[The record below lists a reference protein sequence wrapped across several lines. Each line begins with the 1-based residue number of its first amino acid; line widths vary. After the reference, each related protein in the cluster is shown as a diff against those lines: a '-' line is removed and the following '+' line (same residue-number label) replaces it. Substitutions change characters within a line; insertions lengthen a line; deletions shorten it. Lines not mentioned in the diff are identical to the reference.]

1 MSVLRSNIQAGLRA
15 SLRPRQDLLQGR
27 KELRPSAL
35 GALVGL
41 LLIRPEA
48 RLLHAQVGPSARS
61 GESPSDDTLETI
73 GAPRVRHRFVRFDR
87 QDLTVNNAPVA
98 RRLKLWPM
106 TGLKSFFMSHS
117 SIRCGC
123 VSARQIFSGGKG
135 ISRST
140 TTESVSVAVLVI
152 GPSF

>member
-1 MSVLRSNIQAGLRA
+1 MRGQGSRQASHYAFEAG
-15 SLRPRQDLLQGR
+15 
-27 KELRPSAL
+27 KEFLPAVF
-35 GALVGL
+35 GALIGL

-48 RLLHAQVGPSARS
+48 RLLHAQVGPRARR

-73 GAPRVRHRFVRFDR
+73 GRPRVRQRFVRLDCL
-87 QDLTVNNAPVA
+87 DLAVNSAPVCA
-98 RRLKLWPM
+98 KIETVAT

-123 VSARQIFSGGKG
+123 VSARQIFSCGKG

-140 TTESVSVAVLVI
+140 TTERASVAVLVI